1 MNKILIQTPYR
12 QKLHQRILNEAM
24 REFYSRGIKAVK
36 MDDIAQNLA
45 ISKRTLYEIYR
56 NKEEL
61 LLEGIKNAEDEFD
74 LNMAEFIKTYGN
86 NVMDIMIEFYHMQLK
101 FMSEVSPLF
110 FEELNKYDQVLYYL
124 ETKHRERDAKAAEFF
139 KRGIQEGFF
148 RADANY
154 EIVTEIGRV
163 AIEHSFKSQMYKK
176 YSLQTIT
183 QNIVLLIIRGIC
195 TQQGL
200 DMIDRT
206 IFIKP
211 SDRKDFE
218 EI

>member
-12 QKLHQRILNEAM
+12 QKLHQRILKEAM

-139 KRGIQEGFF
+139 KRGIQDGFF

-154 EIVTEIGRV
+154 EIVTEIGRA
-163 AIEHSFKSQMYKK
+163 AIDYSIKSQMYKK
-176 YSLQTIT
+176 YTLQTIT

>member
-12 QKLHQRILNEAM
+12 QKLHQRILKEAM

-176 YSLQTIT
+176 YSFQTIT

>member
-12 QKLHQRILNEAM
+12 QKLHQRILKEAM

-86 NVMDIMIEFYHMQLK
+86 NVMDIMIEFYHMQP
-101 FMSEVSPLF
+101 V
-110 FEELNKYDQVLYYL
+110 
-124 ETKHRERDAKAAEFF
+124 
-139 KRGIQEGFF
+139 G
-148 RADANY
+148 
-154 EIVTEIGRV
+154 
-163 AIEHSFKSQMYKK
+163 
-176 YSLQTIT
+176 
-183 QNIVLLIIRGIC
+183 
-195 TQQGL
+195 
-200 DMIDRT
+200 
-206 IFIKP
+206 
-211 SDRKDFE
+211 
-218 EI
+218 

>member
-139 KRGIQEGFF
+139 KRGIQDGFF

-154 EIVTEIGRV
+154 EIVTEIGRA
-163 AIEHSFKSQMYKK
+163 AIDYSIKSQMYKK
-176 YSLQTIT
+176 YTLQTIT

>member
-12 QKLHQRILNEAM
+12 QKLHQRILKEAM

-154 EIVTEIGRV
+154 EIVTEIGRA
-163 AIEHSFKSQMYKK
+163 AIDYSIKSQMYKK
-176 YSLQTIT
+176 YTLQTIT

>member
-12 QKLHQRILNEAM
+12 QKLHQRILKEAM

>member
-12 QKLHQRILNEAM
+12 QKLHQRILKEAM

-45 ISKRTLYEIYR
+45 ISKRTLYEIYG

-61 LLEGIKNAEDEFD
+61 LLEGIKNAQDEFE
-74 LNMAEFIKTYGN
+74 LNMAEFVKSYGN
-86 NVMDIMIEFYHMQLK
+86 NVMDILIEFYHMQIK
-101 FMSEVSPLF
+101 FMSEVSPVF
-110 FEELNKYDQVLYYL
+110 FEELNKYDQVLCYL

-139 KRGIQEGFF
+139 KRGIQDGFF

-154 EIVTEIGRV
+154 EIVTEIGRA
-163 AIEHSFKSQMYKK
+163 AIDHSFKSQMYKK
-176 YSLQTIT
+176 YALQTIT

-211 SDRKDFE
+211 SDRKDFD

>member
-1 MNKILIQTPYR
+1 
-12 QKLHQRILNEAM
+12 
-24 REFYSRGIKAVK
+24 
-36 MDDIAQNLA
+36 
-45 ISKRTLYEIYR
+45 
-56 NKEEL
+56 
-61 LLEGIKNAEDEFD
+61 
-74 LNMAEFIKTYGN
+74 
-86 NVMDIMIEFYHMQLK
+86 
-101 FMSEVSPLF
+101 
-110 FEELNKYDQVLYYL
+110 
-124 ETKHRERDAKAAEFF
+124 
-139 KRGIQEGFF
+139 
-148 RADANY
+148 
-154 EIVTEIGRV
+154 
-163 AIEHSFKSQMYKK
+163 MYKK